1 MEAINKNQ
9 SEMKETLIKIK
20 NNLQGI
26 NSEGEEA
33 RNQINVLEHMGKK
46 NQNSKKKKESKK
58 KMRKW

>member
-26 NSEGEEA
+26 NSRIDEA
-33 RNQINVLEHMGKK
+33 ENQISNLVC
-46 NQNSKKKKESKK
+46 KEAKYTQSEEQK
-58 KMRKW
+58 